1 MGSAIIYGA
10 RNVDEKKD
18 NGMGR
23 ASREAKVSSIAREVS
38 VCMIIFASSLTLIA
52 ATLGSVHAI
61 FEAVVA
67 YQAIISPFFFA
78 ETATATG
85 CIMRHS
91 RCYRGLPLLLSHSLL
106 GRLDG
111 GGGGGDASGA
121 DAIGFLRL
129 SGGFFRLSRK
139 TRVSLVI

>member
-52 ATLGSVHAI
+52 TCTARNFRGRTHARR
-61 FEAVVA
+61 VV
-67 YQAIISPFFFA
+67 SSHHFPLLFA
-78 ETATATG
+78 EGDCVATG
-85 CIMRHS
+85 AACL
-91 RCYRGLPLLLSHSLL
+91 LP
-106 GRLDG
+106 
-111 GGGGGDASGA
+111 
-121 DAIGFLRL
+121 
-129 SGGFFRLSRK
+129 
-139 TRVSLVI
+139 

>member
-1 MGSAIIYGA
+1 M
-10 RNVDEKKD
+10 
-18 NGMGR
+18 
-23 ASREAKVSSIAREVS
+23 
-38 VCMIIFASSLTLIA
+38 
-52 ATLGSVHAI
+52 HAI
-61 FEAVVA
+61 VEAVVA

-91 RCYRGLPLLLSHSLL
+91 RCYRGLPLSHSLL

-111 GGGGGDASGA
+111 GGGGGGDASRA

-129 SGGFFRLSRK
+129 SGGVFRLSRK
-139 TRVSLVI
+139 IRVSLVI

>member
-1 MGSAIIYGA
+1 M
-10 RNVDEKKD
+10 
-18 NGMGR
+18 
-23 ASREAKVSSIAREVS
+23 
-38 VCMIIFASSLTLIA
+38 
-52 ATLGSVHAI
+52 HAI
-61 FEAVVA
+61 VEAVVA

-91 RCYRGLPLLLSHSLL
+91 RCYRGLPLSHSLL

-111 GGGGGDASGA
+111 GGGGGDASCA

-139 TRVSLVI
+139 IRVSLVI